1 MTTTRTELIQAAKL
15 SNWRGPPHFIRLELT
30 ENVTNPAQ
38 ISGAQGV
45 DPDFASCPGAEQRK
59 PMIRRFAPARAG
71 VYRGG
76 CRRTAPAVQQM
87 PGRIEDYA
95 IIGNCESAAM
105 VGLDG
110 SIDWLTLPRFDS
122 AACFA
127 ALLGGPENGRWRV
140 APVSDL
146 VQVSRRYR
154 EGTECRHCRV
164 GPIRALR

>member
-1 MTTTRTELIQAAKL
+1 
-15 SNWRGPPHFIRLELT
+15 
-30 ENVTNPAQ
+30 
-38 ISGAQGV
+38 
-45 DPDFASCPGAEQRK
+45 
-59 PMIRRFAPARAG
+59 
-71 VYRGG
+71 
-76 CRRTAPAVQQM
+76 VQQM

-140 APVSDL
+140 A
-146 VQVSRRYR
+146 RYLTWSKSVAVTGR
-154 EGTECRHCRV
+154 ARSADIVVWGLFGRCAERIDHQAEPRATA
-164 GPIRALR
+164 PITSHG